1 MLYTFSP
8 NAFFKEKKPHAQT
21 KQIEKKPQTTIKI
34 KEKFYY

>member
-8 NAFFKEKKPHAQT
+8 NAFFKEKKT
-21 KQIEKKPQTTIKI
+21 TRTNKTNRKKTQTTIKI